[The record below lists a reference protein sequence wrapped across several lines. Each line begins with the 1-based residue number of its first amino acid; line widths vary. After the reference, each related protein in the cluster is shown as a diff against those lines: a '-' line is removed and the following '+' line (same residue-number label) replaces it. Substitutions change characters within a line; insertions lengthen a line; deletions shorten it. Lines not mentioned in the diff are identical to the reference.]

1 MKIGTKIFLILK
13 YKRMIVVSLIEESRL
28 HRLLQTT
35 NYYKNIKYR
44 IPSQIHLNFEYDKT
58 YQRVYLEIRTS
69 NAEKYFLNSTKTE
82 VDLGKTLKQQNW
94 NLFAKIRNPNAYSAK
109 LTV

>member
-1 MKIGTKIFLILK
+1 MA
-13 YKRMIVVSLIEESRL
+13 SLIQVSRF
-28 HRLLQTT
+28 HGYYRLKIIDT
-35 NYYKNIKYR
+35 NLNTENLTKL
-44 IPSQIHLNFEYDKT
+44 HLNFEQIYVYDKT
-58 YQRVYLEIRTS
+58 YQRVRLEIRTS

-82 VDLGKTLKQQNW
+82 VDLGKTIKQQNW